1 MLREAIG
8 VVSII
13 TPWNFPFL
21 IVSQKLPFALAA
33 GCTTV
38 VKPSELTSGSTLV
51 LGEILIEAGV
61 PAGVVNIITGTG
73 PEVGAPMTTDPDVD
87 MVSFTGSTGVG
98 KLTMVNAAQTL
109 KKVSLELGGKNPQI
123 VFPDADLDAFV
134 DAAVFG
140 AYFNAGEC
148 CNAGSRLILH
158 KSIAEEVTARIAEL
172 AKKVKVGDPLDP
184 TTQVGAII
192 TPQHLEKIGDYVEG
206 AVKAGASVTLGGEA
220 LDLGLGQFM
229 VPTILSGVEP
239 DMAVARE
246 EVFGP
251 VLSVLTFETTKE
263 AIRIANAID
272 YGLSAGVWSR
282 DFDTCL
288 TIGRKVRAGTVW
300 MNTFMDGA
308 SNCPSAVIANP
319 ASAANSAAMRWR
331 ITPKP
336 RRSTCILA
344 PAPAGGCRDDK
355 AFPTIMDGIGFAAR
369 SGRREAELRALKD
382 RQVLDGFAGDTL
394 EQQAAHGLASRLQI
408 LVDGLDLRLDL
419 AEQPRRLLG
428 DDVIFHAERQAVVA
442 HAGDRGERG
451 NFAGTGISIRR
462 IRLRAAAAHVVADH
476 VGGAVEIERLGDF
489 IGGARFAHRSH
500 EAVQHVLTEGQA
512 LGRQDDRDLAPALD
526 DQPLGRLVGEGEIV
540 VIDEGVRSGEFR
552 AAMRNEG
559 KAVFQKQ
566 PHTRIEGLSA
576 RKIRPSAMPLRMM

>member
-1 MLREAIG
+1 MTAHVKPKALENFKARDFRMLIDGVWTEGAGPALERVAPGHGIVVSRYPAGTKADAERAIAAARKAFDHGPWPTMTGAERSNILLKAADLIAARADELAFLDCIESGKPISQAKGELGGAADIWRYAAALARDLHGESYNTLGEGTLGVVLREAIG

-61 PAGVVNIITGTG
+61 PAGVVNILTGTG
-73 PEVGAPMTTDPDVD
+73 PEVGAPMTTHPDVD
-87 MVSFTGSTGVG
+87 MISFTGSTGVG
-98 KLTMVNAAQTL
+98 RLTMANAAQTL

-123 VFPDADLDAFV
+123 VFPDANLDEFI

-158 KSIAEEVTARIAEL
+158 KSIAAEVTARIADL
-172 AKKVKVGDPLDP
+172 ASKVKVGDPLDP
-184 TTQVGAII
+184 TTQLGAII
-192 TPQHLEKIGDYVEG
+192 TPQHLEKIGTFVID
-206 AVKAGASVTLGGEA
+206 AAKAGASVALGGEA

-229 VPTILSGVEP
+229 APTILSGVLP

-251 VLSVLTFETTKE
+251 VLSVLTFETTEE

-272 YGLSAGVWSR
+272 YGLSASVWSR

-308 SNCPSAVIANP
+308 SELPF
-319 ASAANSAAMRWR
+319 
-331 ITPKP
+331 
-336 RRSTCILA
+336 
-344 PAPAGGCRDDK
+344 GGYRQ
-355 AFPTIMDGIGFAAR
+355 
-369 SGRREAELRALKD
+369 SGLGRE
-382 RQVLDGFAGDTL
+382 
-394 EQQAAHGLASRLQI
+394 
-408 LVDGLDLRLDL
+408 
-419 AEQPRRLLG
+419 LG
-428 DDVIFHAERQAVVA
+428 RH
-442 HAGDRGERG
+442 
-451 NFAGTGISIRR
+451 
-462 IRLRAAAAHVVADH
+462 
-476 VGGAVEIERLGDF
+476 AVEDYTETKTLNMHM
-489 IGGARFAHRSH
+489 GAR
-500 EAVQHVLTEGQA
+500 TGWW
-512 LGRQDDRDLAPALD
+512 
-526 DQPLGRLVGEGEIV
+526 
-540 VIDEGVRSGEFR
+540 
-552 AAMRNEG
+552 
-559 KAVFQKQ
+559 
-566 PHTRIEGLSA
+566 
-576 RKIRPSAMPLRMM
+576 MPR